1 MWHNDSGNHSWVE
14 IWDGE
19 WHFTGAAE
27 PVENQLNQVWFA
39 DLASKAK
46 IGDMKYG
53 IFAATWNKTDL
64 YFPMDWLP
72 GIKKYN
78 AVDVTDR
85 YLTQTKIDFGLV
97 AVSIRALN
105 NSGKRESVD
114 IIVTGENNYFFEGK
128 SKNETYDM
136 NDHLTVFLPKGK
148 VFTIKS
154 KNDSQILEVENECLV
169 SLSVK

>member
-1 MWHNDSGNHSWVE
+1 
-14 IWDGE
+14 
-19 WHFTGAAE
+19 
-27 PVENQLNQVWFA
+27 LN
-39 DLASKAK
+39 K
-46 IGDMKYG
+46 
-53 IFAATWNKTDL
+53 
-64 YFPMDWLP
+64 
-72 GIKKYN
+72 
-78 AVDVTDR
+78 
-85 YLTQTKIDFGLV
+85 TKIDSGLV

-114 IIVTGENNYFFEGK
+114 IIVTGENNYFFEGQ

-154 KNDSQILEVENECLV
+154 KNDVQTLEVENECLV